1 MTVESIMMLCTT
13 VMTLLFGGLAKKFG
27 WLESTYLPIQNV
39 LIGVLAGILCWL
51 IGIDDNLLTSIL
63 ICLTSSLC
71 AGGAYDVSQVKR
83 KTLEQAD
90 EEYDVS
96 HYEGDE

>member
-13 VMTLLFGGLAKKFG
+13 VMTLLFGGLSKKFG

-71 AGGAYDVSQVKR
+71 AGGAYDLTRVKE
-83 KTLEQAD
+83 KAIEK
-90 EEYDVS
+90 EEY
-96 HYEGDE
+96 YEGDE